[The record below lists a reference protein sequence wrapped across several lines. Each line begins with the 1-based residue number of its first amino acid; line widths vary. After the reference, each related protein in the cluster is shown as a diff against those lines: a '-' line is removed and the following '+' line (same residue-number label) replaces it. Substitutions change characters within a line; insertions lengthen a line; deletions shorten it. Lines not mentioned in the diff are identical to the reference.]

1 MTAIFTT
8 LTKQVPNTL
17 EPADRWRERAKCA
30 ATTDDGMPMY
40 DPETWH
46 PVGTGPGAQ
55 QQTDM
60 AKAVCHRCP
69 VMDACLRWA
78 LEQHED
84 TGVWGGLDEEE
95 RRRIHRRRRI
105 SGAAPKPRP
114 TGLQA
119 ALAQQSITLPDG
131 HVMWTGSNPVRVQ
144 GICYTPGQVA
154 WQATYGTAP
163 EGRLSTGCDQP
174 GCIAPSHLLDPAR
187 RASQH
192 GTPASYKA
200 HERRGEEPCA
210 ACKADRAARDRA
222 RRSKAPAKCGTRS
235 GYQGHRRRGEE
246 ACAPCRQA
254 NADADR
260 RLRNTGTTK
269 PLADN
274 TRPPAGGA
282 RCGTP
287 EGYKAHRRWAEKAC
301 PACLEAH
308 QAAARAAADAP
319 SLPTCGTRSG
329 YDTHTARGEA
339 PCRPCTDARER
350 TDWLLR
356 QTGAPLGRT
365 A

>member
-1 MTAIFTT
+1 MTSLFNLLGQQAPDNLSPVDTWQNHA
-8 LTKQVPNTL
+8 LCGD
-17 EPADRWRERAKCA
+17 EA
-30 ATTDDGMPMY
+30 Y
-40 DPETWH
+40 DPELWF
-46 PVGTGPGAQ
+46 PVGEGTTAQ
-55 QQTDM
+55 QQADD
-60 AKAVCHRCP
+60 AKAICYQCP
-69 VMDACLRWA
+69 VIDTCLRWA
-78 LEQHED
+78 IEQRQD
-84 TGVWGGLDEEE
+84 TGIWGGLTEQE
-95 RRRIHRRRRI
+95 RRRLHRRKSRTP
-105 SGAAPKPRP
+105 SAPKAPRTP
-114 TGLQA
+114 A
-119 ALAQQSITLPDG
+119 AVLARYSQEVEGG
-131 HVMWTGSNPVRVQ
+131 HLVWTGKRVV
-144 GICYTPGQVA
+144 GVGGVEYTPTRLAWLVADKGPAEGQLVA
-154 WQATYGTAP
+154 DCGH
-163 EGRLSTGCDQP
+163 R
-174 GCIAPSHLLDPAR
+174 GCINPDHLLDAAGRLAR
-187 RASQH
+187 H

-200 HERRGEEPCA
+200 HERRGEEPCEE
-210 ACKADRAARDRA
+210 CKAGRRAQDQA

-282 RCGTP
+282 RCGTA
-287 EGYKAHRRWAEKAC
+287 EGYTAHRRWAEKAC

-339 PCRPCTDARER
+339 PCRPCTDARAR

-356 QTGAPLGRT
+356 QTGTPLGRT